1 MIEFSILYID
11 GQRAGNNATNIP
23 YRSAAS
29 TLKDGCEVTDKLG
42 APLPRDLSGGFFAD
56 DGHLKVGAVVI
67 EHGSRPFLDN

>member
-56 DGHLKVGAVVI
+56 GGHLKVGAVVI
-67 EHGSRPFLDN
+67 EHDSRPFLDN